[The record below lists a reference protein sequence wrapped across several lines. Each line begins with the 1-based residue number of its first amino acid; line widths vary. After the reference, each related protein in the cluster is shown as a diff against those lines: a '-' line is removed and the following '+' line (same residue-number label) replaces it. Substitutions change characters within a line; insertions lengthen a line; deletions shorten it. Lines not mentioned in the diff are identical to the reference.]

1 MSNSLKISI
10 YILVEVFGEVWRS
23 LSPHTPLG
31 KNFARQGAR
40 KVFLERV
47 FDEKNRRCGNFQF

>member
-1 MSNSLKISI
+1 MSNSLKLRR
-10 YILVEVFGEVWRS
+10 YMLGEVFGEVWRS

-47 FDEKNRRCGNFQF
+47 FDEKNRRC